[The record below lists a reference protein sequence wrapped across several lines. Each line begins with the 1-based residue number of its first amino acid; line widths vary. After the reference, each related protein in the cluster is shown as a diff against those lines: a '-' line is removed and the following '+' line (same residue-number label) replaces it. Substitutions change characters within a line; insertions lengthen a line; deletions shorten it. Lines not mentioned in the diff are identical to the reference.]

1 MARKVD
7 AKGGNGD
14 VIFDLE
20 KGTAKKYLRNTS
32 SKDKVQRFEKELTL
46 LNEISTL
53 DIPNIVKVQ
62 NVYISDER
70 IQESYVEMK
79 KYDGSLYDLFEITR
93 GNVNFSLKL
102 ILPVIKALSHLS
114 ECSPAIYHRDIK
126 PDNILYEK
134 DGDKYSLFLTDF
146 GTCFLKDGSER
157 LTPEIMAIGPRMFI
171 APEYEVGR
179 VEEVDEKGDIFSVG
193 KVIWCMLNG
202 VVDDF
207 LPSNFW
213 FVDEYNL
220 QKRFPDN
227 PDMVKANVIIAS
239 CLSTYPK
246 DRCDYLS
253 LISQIEGVIGEK
265 RIHVENEMKQKVT
278 LYQEKRKMELI
289 EIKEKNRLLVNT
301 FSQCYVEA
309 LEILLNEYDNFELLK
324 VLHKEY
330 RNKSQDGIEYTTVNV
345 ENNSAHYLYSRT
357 YDRIYI
363 SLNYNPAHGDN
374 KYCNLTI
381 SYNISTPS
389 ISRTMR
395 FRFAENNTMVC
406 EINENIELLNVE
418 TMTKALNIIIMD
430 YISY

>member
-32 SKDKVQRFEKELTL
+32 SKDKVQRFEKELNL
-46 LNEISTL
+46 LDEISTL

-62 NVYISDER
+62 NVFISDER

-93 GNVNFSLKL
+93 GNVVFSLKL
-102 ILPVIKALSHLS
+102 ILPVIKALAQLS

-134 DGDKYSLFLTDF
+134 DGDIYSLFLTDF

-157 LTPEIMAIGPRMFI
+157 LTPEIMSIGPRMFI
-171 APEYEVGR
+171 APEYEIGR

-239 CLSTYPK
+239 CLSTNPK

-253 LISQIEGVIGEK
+253 LISQIEGVVCEN

-289 EIKEKNRLLVNT
+289 EIKERNRLLVNT

-309 LEILLNEYDNFELLK
+309 LEILLSEYDNFELLK

-330 RNKSQDGIEYTTVNV
+330 KNKSQDGIEYTTVNV

-363 SLNYNPAHGDN
+363 SINYNPAHGDE

-389 ISRTMR
+389 ANRTMS

-406 EINENIELLNVE
+406 EISENIELLNVE

>member
-239 CLSTYPK
+239 CLSTNPK